1 MMQPNFILNIWKP
14 KNITSRKTGSL
25 LKNSWQQKKIGHLG
39 TLDPFASGILPIFGG
54 KYTKLIPYFQQQTK
68 SYLATI
74 LLGASSASYDT
85 QEPISYFPS
94 PLLNSYKIELFL
106 KKMHGVILQEAP
118 TYSALKYKGKPL
130 YYYARKNIVVP
141 PKIRKVQI
149 FQLKLIAYKHPR
161 IFLEIVCSKGCY
173 IRSLARDIGNNFKTT
188 AILEELERI
197 QVGNNFQ
204 KKNAISLDEAL
215 KDGYNKNITLEPW
228 NLLNNYSLMK
238 LEPSAIDS
246 LKKGQSIKL
255 SSKIEQ
261 KETFVF
267 LQKQLIAAG
276 KIQEGIFFQPKK
288 LFIEL

>member
-1 MMQPNFILNIWKP
+1 MIKPNFILNIWKP
-14 KNITSRKTGSL
+14 KNITSRKVGSL

-39 TLDPFASGILPIFGG
+39 TLDPFCSGILPIFGG

-68 SYLATI
+68 SYLATV

-85 QEPISYFPS
+85 QEPVSYSHS
-94 PLLNSYKIELFL
+94 PVLDSDEIQAFF

-118 TYSALKYKGKPL
+118 LYSALKYKGKPL
-130 YYYARKNIVVP
+130 YYYARRNIVVA
-141 PKIRKVQI
+141 PKIREIQI
-149 FQLKLIAYKHPR
+149 FQLKLIDYKHPR
-161 IFLEIVCSKGCY
+161 IFLEITCSKGCY
-173 IRSLARDIGNNFKTT
+173 IRSLARDIGKNFHTP
-188 AILEELERI
+188 AIVEELERT
-197 QVGNNFQ
+197 QVGKIFH
-204 KKNAISLDEAL
+204 KKNTISLDEAIEN
-215 KDGYNKNITLEPW
+215 GYNKNITLEPW
-228 NLLNNYSLMK
+228 NLLNNYSLVELK
-238 LEPSAIDS
+238 SSAIES

-276 KIQEGIFFQPKK
+276 SIQEGIFFQPKK